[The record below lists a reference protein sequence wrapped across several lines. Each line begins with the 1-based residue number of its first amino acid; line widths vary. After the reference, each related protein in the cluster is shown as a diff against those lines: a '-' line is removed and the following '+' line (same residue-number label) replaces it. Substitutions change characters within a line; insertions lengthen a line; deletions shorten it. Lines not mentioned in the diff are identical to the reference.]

1 MRGHLEDTVFPK
13 KYFPKT
19 QEYFFFFFNATQMAI
34 PNNNYDDFLKKIL
47 GLTLDYELACYQ
59 EKILIET
66 QP

>member
-1 MRGHLEDTVFPK
+1 MRGCLEDTVFPK

-19 QEYFFFFFNATQMAI
+19 QEYLFFFFNAPQMAI

-47 GLTLDYELACYQ
+47 GLTLDYKLAHYQ

>member
-19 QEYFFFFFNATQMAI
+19 QEYFFFFNATQMAI